1 MGFLSA
7 SSTIVRFHAPP
18 PARINRQEM
27 RDAVE
32 RHVFRATEDAGLPR
46 EERFGWVAIHDP
58 MVVSLDE
65 TDLFFQDQLL
75 IGFRYDKRSV
85 PAKLAWM
92 ERRIAERERRE
103 QDGVE
108 RLSLSIRREIR
119 DDVTDR
125 LMQKAL
131 PVPRLFECAWNL
143 KTGVLLFTTRTGTVQ
158 EAFTT
163 TFRETF
169 GITPT
174 PLIPWFVAERIGLP
188 ARTVDSFRKQAPA
201 EIAAGLSAGEEEVE

>member
-1 MGFLSA
+1 
-7 SSTIVRFHAPP
+7 
-18 PARINRQEM
+18 M

-32 RHVFRATEDAGLPR
+32 RHVFKEGSSEGLPR
-46 EERFGWVAIHDP
+46 EERFGWVAVHDP
-58 MVVSLDE
+58 MVTTFDE
-65 TDLFFQDQLL
+65 TDLFYQDRLL
-75 IGFRYDKRSV
+75 LGFRYDKRSV

-92 ERRIAERERRE
+92 ERRVAERERRE
-103 QDGVE
+103 QDGVD
-108 RLSLSIRREIR
+108 RLNLAIRREIR

-131 PVPRLFECAWNL
+131 PVPRLFECAWDL

-169 GITPT
+169 DITPT

-188 ARTVDSFRKQAPA
+188 ARTVDSLRKQAPA
-201 EIAAGLSAGEEEVE
+201 EIAVGADSDEEAGE